1 MGLRFTPEGLRL
13 SVYSKQS
20 PMTLRRFYLPVEQ
33 RSLPEPFLEGD
44 EARHLLK
51 VLRLGL
57 GDPVVLFDGTGWEGL
72 ARITRVEGKKVYF
85 SIHKQHFLPHDSP
98 LKISLALPL
107 IRTQLLEWVLQKGT
121 ELGVSVFIPYY
132 SAFSG
137 AKATRQDWGGKRV
150 RWDRIIAG
158 AGKQCG
164 RNRLPLLENPAS
176 FDRVLATGETGLRL
190 IPYEEENAYTFRN
203 LADNTPKV
211 EEVLVC
217 IGPEGGFSPEEI
229 RRARQN
235 HFLPL
240 SLGPRVLRSETA
252 ALAMVTLLQ
261 FTWGDL
267 SDPPPAGDDWTDAH
281 D

>member
-1 MGLRFTPEGLRL
+1 MTSYENDPW
-13 SVYSKQS
+13 
-20 PMTLRRFYLPVEQ
+20 PMSY
-33 RSLPEPFLEGD
+33 
-44 EARHLLK
+44 A
-51 VLRLGL
+51 
-57 GDPVVLFDGTGWEGL
+57 
-72 ARITRVEGKKVYF
+72 
-85 SIHKQHFLPHDSP
+85 
-98 LKISLALPL
+98 
-107 IRTQLLEWVLQKGT
+107 QLLE
-121 ELGVSVFIPYY
+121 
-132 SAFSG
+132 
-137 AKATRQDWGGKRV
+137 
-150 RWDRIIAG
+150 
-158 AGKQCG
+158 
-164 RNRLPLLENPAS
+164 
-176 FDRVLATGETGLRL
+176 TGEKSLRL
-190 IPYEEENAYTFRN
+190 IPYEEETAYTFRN